1 MGGALSVSLIDL
13 VGPARSEGTGRDMSV
28 STQDASSLRVLMT
41 ADAVGGVWQY
51 ALDVAESLRAHGV
64 DTILAVLGPPP
75 SDDQVKRAE
84 AAGVDLIATGLPLDW
99 TAEGAREVEE
109 AGRAIARISARIKPD
124 IVHLNSPAL
133 AASGHYDCPVVAV
146 CHSCVATWWE
156 AVRGGSLPDE
166 FVWRADLVR
175 NGYHAANKLLA
186 PTAAFANATART
198 YNLAEAPAV
207 VRNGRRAMPTGER
220 VSCDVFAFTAGRLWD
235 DGKNFATIDRSAERL
250 SFPVLAAGPLKGPNG
265 TQVEA
270 RHAIALGRLSDD
282 DIVRYL
288 SAQPIFVSAAKYE
301 PFGLAVLEAAQAGC
315 ALVLSDIPTFREL
328 WDGEAVFVAPDDDQA
343 LTQAIEHLAS
353 DEATR
358 RQLGEAAK
366 KRAAS
371 YSVEAMSA
379 GILEVYRSLLPSRS
393 GLISLKGAAA

>member
-1 MGGALSVSLIDL
+1 
-13 VGPARSEGTGRDMSV
+13 MSV
-28 STQDASSLRVLMT
+28 STLGASSLRVLMT

-51 ALDVAESLRAHGV
+51 ALDVAEGLRAYGV
-64 DTILAVLGPPP
+64 KTTLVVLGPAP
-75 SDDQVKRAE
+75 SDDQIRQAE
-84 AAGVDLIATGLPLDW
+84 AAGIDLITTDLPLDW
-99 TAEGAREVEE
+99 TAERPQEVEE
-109 AGRAIARISARIKPD
+109 AGRAIARISAQIKPD

-133 AASGHYDCPVVAV
+133 AASSQHDCPVVAV

-156 AVRGGSLPDE
+156 AVRGGFLPEE
-166 FVWRADLVR
+166 FVWRADLLR
-175 NGYHAANKLLA
+175 KGYHAADKLLA
-186 PTAAFANATART
+186 PTAAFANATTRI
-198 YNLAEAPAV
+198 YNLAVAPAV
-207 VRNGRRAMPTGER
+207 VRNGRRVMPAGEC
-220 VSCDVFAFTAGRLWD
+220 VSRGAFAFTAGRLWD

-270 RHAIALGRLSDD
+270 RHATSLGRLSDD
-282 DIVRYL
+282 DIARYL

-343 LTQAIEHLAS
+343 LARAIEHLAS
-353 DEATR
+353 DESTR

-379 GILEVYRSLLPSRS
+379 GILEAYRSLLPSRS
-393 GLISLKGAAA
+393 ELISLKGAAA